1 MRIDAFNQVTQL
13 YKTNSTKKT
22 YATSKTQAA
31 DKLEI
36 SQMGKDYQV
45 AKSAVAAAPD
55 VREDKVNA
63 IKQALASG
71 TYNVSMEEV
80 ADKLINSS
88 FNLSI

>member
-13 YKTNSTKKT
+13 YKTNSTKKAYKT
-22 YATSKTQAA
+22 NTTQAA
-31 DKLEI
+31 DKVEI
-36 SQMGKDYQV
+36 SQMGKDYQI
-45 AKSAVAAAPD
+45 AKNAVAAAPD
-55 VREDKVNA
+55 DREDKVNA

-88 FNLSI
+88 FNLSV

>member
-13 YKTNSTKKT
+13 YKTNSTKKAYKT
-22 YATSKTQAA
+22 NTTQAA
-31 DKLEI
+31 DKVEI
-36 SQMGKDYQV
+36 SQMGKDYQI
-45 AKSAVAAAPD
+45 AKNAVAAAPD

-80 ADKLINSS
+80 TDKLIQNS
-88 FNLSI
+88 FNMSI

>member
-22 YATSKTQAA
+22 YKASSTQAA

-36 SQMGKDYQV
+36 SQIGKDYQI
-45 AKSAVAAAPD
+45 AKNAVAAAPD
-55 VREDKVNA
+55 VRADKVNA
-63 IKQALASG
+63 IKQQLASG

>member
-22 YATSKTQAA
+22 YKTSNAQAA

-36 SQMGKDYQV
+36 SQIGRDYQI
-45 AKSAVAAAPD
+45 AKNAVAAAPD
-55 VREDKVNA
+55 VRADKVNA
-63 IKQALASG
+63 IKQQLASG

-88 FNLSI
+88 FNLSV

>member
-22 YATSKTQAA
+22 YKTSNAQVA

-36 SQMGKDYQV
+36 SQIGKDYQI
-45 AKSAVAAAPD
+45 AKNAVAAAPD
-55 VREDKVNA
+55 VRADKVNA
-63 IKQALASG
+63 IKQQLASG

-88 FNLSI
+88 FNFSI

>member
-13 YKTNSTKKT
+13 YKTNITKKAYKANT
-22 YATSKTQAA
+22 AQAA
-31 DKLEI
+31 DKVEI
-36 SQMGKDYQV
+36 SQMGKDYQI
-45 AKSAVAAAPD
+45 AKNAVAAAPD

>member
-13 YKTNSTKKT
+13 YKTNSTKKAYKT
-22 YATSKTQAA
+22 NTTQAA
-31 DKLEI
+31 DKVEI
-36 SQMGKDYQV
+36 SQLGKDYQI
-45 AKSAVAAAPD
+45 AKNAVAAAPD

-80 ADKLINSS
+80 ADKLINNS